1 MSDAQQVY
9 DEAMN
14 ALEKA
19 VVAID
24 ASLSTLVLAREA
36 LVDRAQDLSRAHQG
50 ARQQAPDADPMATMG
65 QAPEGECEHEGPAME
80 ADTMSGS
87 HRFCGDC
94 GEPL

>member
-9 DEAMN
+9 DEAMH

-19 VVAID
+19 LIAID

-50 ARQQAPDADPMATMG
+50 GRTQPGTDPTATMG
-65 QAPEGECEHEGPAME
+65 QA
-80 ADTMSGS
+80 ADPDCPHDSTTETETMGGIV
-87 HRFCGDC
+87 RFCDAC
-94 GEPL
+94 GEQT